1 MDSTSTI
8 NVETLE
14 MNSDHDEALDDP
26 DLYFGEKAVDKFW
39 DFYKS
44 DRKFKDFTQESDE
57 IVDPRQAYIQ
67 TCTDLKVFPS
77 AKLLIRDTSS
87 PIIEYSNILL
97 LDKSS

>member
-1 MDSTSTI
+1 MALLNKKKFKSMQNQLDDMDKDFDNNRKKFNLDEPGLARVDSASTI

-44 DRKFKDFTQESDE
+44 DRKFKDFTDQS
-57 IVDPRQAYIQ
+57 
-67 TCTDLKVFPS
+67 
-77 AKLLIRDTSS
+77 
-87 PIIEYSNILL
+87 
-97 LDKSS
+97 